1 LLNSDILSGMHS
13 VVTSAGT
20 AALIRQAR
28 LAAGLTQADLAGRI
42 RTTQSVVSRWERGG
56 DEPRLSTLDRIL
68 RACGRRLAITV
79 EDDDVD
85 RSQIRQQLAMTP
97 TQRLASVTNLSR
109 TLAGARR
116 VT

>member
-1 LLNSDILSGMHS
+1 MSS
-13 VVTSAGT
+13 VVTSSCD
-20 AALIRQAR
+20 RPHPEAR

-97 TQRLASVTNLSR
+97 AR
-109 TLAGARR
+109 TARVGHEPQPHARIARR

>member
-1 LLNSDILSGMHS
+1 MLLGM
-13 VVTSAGT
+13 VRATSADT
-20 AALIRQAR
+20 AELIRDAR
-28 LAAGLTQADLAGRI
+28 VAAGLTQVDLARRI

-68 RACGRRLAITV
+68 RACGRRLAIIV

-85 RSQIRQQLAMTP
+85 RSQIHQQLAMTP
-97 TQRLASVTNLSR
+97 SERLASVTNLSR
-109 TLAGARR
+109 TLATARR

>member
-1 LLNSDILSGMHS
+1 MTELASSPRPAD
-13 VVTSAGT
+13 
-20 AALIRQAR
+20 LIRQAR

-97 TQRLASVTNLSR
+97 AERLASVTNLSR
-109 TLAGARR
+109 TLATARR